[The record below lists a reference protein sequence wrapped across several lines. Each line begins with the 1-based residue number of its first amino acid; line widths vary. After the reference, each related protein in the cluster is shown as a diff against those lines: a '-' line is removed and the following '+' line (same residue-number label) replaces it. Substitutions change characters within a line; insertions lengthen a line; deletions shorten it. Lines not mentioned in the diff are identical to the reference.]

1 MKYLV
6 GFILLISIT
15 SCKAQSGNYDTKNKK
30 AISNFEEGLKHYQ
43 YRNSAKAKEALL
55 NALKAEKNFY
65 EANMLLG
72 DVLVDLKEYKEAA
85 RYYNIALSIKPD
97 KHPRYYK
104 ILGETLFLDEQY
116 EEAIAPLKRFLT
128 YTNQNPELKK
138 AAFFKLECAEFASK
152 AIKNPKDF
160 KPINLGANIN
170 SKFDEYYPALTVD
183 NSQLYYTRMRKAD
196 EFSLSNGA
204 FEEDFY
210 ISYFENNQWTM
221 SRALGPPLNTHYN
234 EGVQAISPDGRVIIF
249 TACNKDDSFGSCDL
263 YIAEKSG
270 GKWQKPQNLGVAINS
285 QKSDSQPTLSADG
298 KLLIFSSNRSGGQ
311 GQFDLWMSRKD
322 ENGNWL
328 PAENLGTEIN
338 SDQDE
343 NSPFLHPGGKVLFF
357 SSKGHPGM
365 GGFDLFKSTMKQDGT
380 WGKPENLGYPIN
392 TKSDERHLIL
402 NAAADKG
409 LISSKYEDSFGGFD
423 IYEFDFPKELRP
435 DPITYIKGKISNNKD
450 NSPVEAYFEVLDL
463 NSGKTIISGNSDKIL
478 GDYLSCLPSTG
489 RFAFNAFAEGFLFH
503 SENFTLAENSD
514 PKQFFLLDIKL
525 KPIEKGEIMVLKN
538 IFFETA
544 SAKLLKESQS
554 ELNKLVELMQKNKV
568 LKIEVGG
575 HTDNVGSD
583 ESNLKLAQ
591 NRAKSVVDYLIS
603 KGISEQRLTSKG
615 YGSKMPIED
624 NSSEEGRAKNRRTE
638 FKVIEI

>member
-6 GFILLISIT
+6 VFILLISIT

-72 DVLVDLKEYKEAA
+72 DVLVDLKEYKDAA

-104 ILGETLFLDEQY
+104 ILGETLLLDEQY
-116 EEAIAPLKRFLT
+116 DEAIAPLKRFLT

-138 AAFFKLECAEFASK
+138 AAFFKLECAEFASH
-152 AIKNPKDF
+152 AVKNPKDF

-196 EFSLSNGA
+196 EFSLSTGA

-210 ISYFENNQWTM
+210 ISYFENNEWTM

-234 EGVQAISPDGRVIIF
+234 EGVQAISPDGRIIIF

-270 GKWQKPQNLGVAINS
+270 GKWQKPQNLGAAINS

-298 KLLIFSSNRSGGQ
+298 KLLIFSSNRAGGQ

-322 ENGNWL
+322 ENGKWL

-402 NAAADKG
+402 NASADKG

-435 DPITYIKGKISNNKD
+435 DPITYIKGKISSNKD
-450 NSPVEAYFEVLDL
+450 DSPVEAYFEVLDL

-503 SENFTLAENSD
+503 SENFTLAENND

-544 SAKLLKESQS
+544 SAELLKESQS

-603 KGISEQRLTSKG
+603 KGINEQRLTSKG
-615 YGSKMPIED
+615 YGSKMPIGD
-624 NSSEEGRAKNRRTE
+624 SSSEEGRAKNRRTE